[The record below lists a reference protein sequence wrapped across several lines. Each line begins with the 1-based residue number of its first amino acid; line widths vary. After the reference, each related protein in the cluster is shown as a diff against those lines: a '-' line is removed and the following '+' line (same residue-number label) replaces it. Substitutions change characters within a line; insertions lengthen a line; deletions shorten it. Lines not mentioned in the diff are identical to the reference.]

1 MTSPEPRFYDF
12 QNGKLTVS
20 LTTACNLRCL
30 MCPVIHRHSPRFLAR
45 TQALD
50 VARFGAERGFGII
63 ELSGGEPFLLP
74 YIQELIEIACGN
86 RASTVNVTTNAT
98 LLKPAD
104 IDFLANFPNLQIQ
117 VSFDGLGETHDAIRG
132 KRGAFAAADA
142 AVRALAAKGVHLAL
156 NTVVQQGNAHQ
167 LYDIYSHFSDIPYAW
182 HGITPYE
189 PGSPNIESIRIA
201 PEQTAALTD
210 ALLRIKQAATAAQKP
225 VALSDELIASF
236 GERIATRDAAGGFAH
251 PGLLCTV
258 PRRAVFVQADG
269 CLTPCIHLAWSK
281 YLPKRARRLDRAGIA
296 AIVDSDAYKNAIRRA
311 TGVNGCPGCSTMCYN
326 FDPGFRRKMMSP
338 SWSDA
343 LLFETAAAWEA
354 KRRAASAKNP
364 CKLHFR
370 GGVQD

>member
-30 MCPVIHRHSPRFLAR
+30 MCPVIHRHAPRSLAR

-50 VARFGAERGFGII
+50 VARFGAERGFGMV

-74 YIQELIEIACGN
+74 YIQELIEIACVN

-142 AVRALAAKGVHLAL
+142 AVRALVAKGVHLAL

-189 PGSPNIESIRIA
+189 PGSPNIEAIRIA

-210 ALLRIKQAATAAQKP
+210 ALLRIKQAAAAAQKP

-258 PRRAVFVQADG
+258 PCRA
-269 CLTPCIHLAWSK
+269 
-281 YLPKRARRLDRAGIA
+281 ARSSCRPTAVSHPASTWPGPSTCPNARAGWTA
-296 AIVDSDAYKNAIRRA
+296 RA
-311 TGVNGCPGCSTMCYN
+311 SP
-326 FDPGFRRKMMSP
+326 P
-338 SWSDA
+338 SWTATLTKTRSA
-343 LLFETAAAWEA
+343 GPRASTAAQAA
-354 KRRAASAKNP
+354 RPCATTSTPASAAK
-364 CKLHFR
+364 
-370 GGVQD
+370 